1 MTPDQV
7 ENLALPVVRRGHRY
21 RMDQVDSLLSQI
33 AESMRTDPKPIHVT
47 RPKTAG
53 IFSPGYDAE
62 RVDRLLK
69 RLRAQGAL
77 TF

>member
-1 MTPDQV
+1 
-7 ENLALPVVRRGHRY
+7 
-21 RMDQVDSLLSQI
+21 
-33 AESMRTDPKPIHVT
+33 MRTDPKPIHVT
-47 RPKTAG
+47 RPKIAG
-53 IFSPGYDAE
+53 IFSTGYDAE